1 MPLRFALGLS
11 SLLVDPA
18 DPKPGGYCRDELLF
32 LPFDVSAAGEDGF
45 EVREVL
51 NADLPMA
58 SGSESDV
65 GDLVVFAGSGTGGPL
80 SPATA
85 AHLLAQWRSTPST
98 ATIDVAF
105 EAVGL
110 PGRALLL
117 GWPCRSV
124 RVDLS
129 DHPLHGVQLAEVD
142 GIKDRILSLR
152 PAGECEA
159 VLAMLRLC
167 AVHQF
172 AVAVTA
178 GSVGS

>member
-11 SLLVDPA
+11 TLLVDPSA
-18 DPKPGGYCRDELLF
+18 PKPGGYCRDELLF
-32 LPFDVSAAGEDGF
+32 LPFDVGAAGDRGF

-51 NADLPMA
+51 NADLPIA
-58 SGSESDV
+58 SGSESDG
-65 GDLVVFAGSGTGGPL
+65 GDLVVCASAGAGGPL
-80 SPATA
+80 PPAAA
-85 AHLLAQWRSTPST
+85 AHLLAQWRSASST
-98 ATIDVAF
+98 ATIDTTF

-124 RVDLS
+124 RVDLAN
-129 DHPLHGVQLAEVD
+129 HPLHGVQLVEVD
-142 GIKDRILSLR
+142 CIKNRILSLK
-152 PAGECEA
+152 PAGEYEA

-172 AVAVTA
+172 AVAVTE
-178 GSVGS
+178 GSI